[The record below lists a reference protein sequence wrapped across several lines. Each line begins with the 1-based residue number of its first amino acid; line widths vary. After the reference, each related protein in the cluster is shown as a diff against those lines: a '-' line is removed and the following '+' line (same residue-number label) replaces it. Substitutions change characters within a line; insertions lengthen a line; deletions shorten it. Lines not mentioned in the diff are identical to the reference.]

1 MFTEGVLLAFGLYLT
16 RCSVFVLAAP
26 LYGSASGFSGYKLG
40 MIGALS
46 VVFYGLW
53 GEPVTLEGPV
63 FEYLLFMFREA
74 LIGFFL
80 AFVLQ
85 AVIIALRVAGE
96 LIGQEMGLN
105 ISNQVDPVSGINT
118 PLITRLY
125 EAFFYISFLSVDGH
139 HGLLRAVGR
148 TFERAPVG
156 KADLDAP
163 VMEFVGTLFAQLFNA
178 GLTFAAP
185 VLVVLALVTVLSGL
199 LARAVPQL
207 NVLEL
212 SFTLRVAFALIAM
225 LIFAPMLAPALDSL
239 FARLDEALEGALIV
253 IGGERG

>member
-16 RCSVFVLAAP
+16 RCSAFVLAAP
-26 LYGSASGFSGYKLG
+26 LYGSASGFSGYKVG
-40 MIGALS
+40 MIGTLS

-53 GEPVTLEGPV
+53 GEPLVMEGPP

-85 AVIIALRVAGE
+85 AVVIALRVAGE
-96 LIGQEMGLN
+96 LIGQAMGLN
-105 ISNQVDPVSGINT
+105 ISSQVDPVSGINT

-125 EAFFYISFLSVDGH
+125 EAFFYISFLSIDGH

-148 TFERAPVG
+148 SFECAPVG
-156 KADLDAP
+156 RADFDAP
-163 VMEFVGTLFAQLFNA
+163 LTEFVGTLFSQLFNA

-185 VLVVLALVTVLSGL
+185 VMVILVLVTVLSGL

-225 LIFAPMLAPALDSL
+225 LIFAPMIAPALSSL
-239 FARLDEALEGALIV
+239 FEQLDAALEGALFV
-253 IGGERG
+253 MGEKRG